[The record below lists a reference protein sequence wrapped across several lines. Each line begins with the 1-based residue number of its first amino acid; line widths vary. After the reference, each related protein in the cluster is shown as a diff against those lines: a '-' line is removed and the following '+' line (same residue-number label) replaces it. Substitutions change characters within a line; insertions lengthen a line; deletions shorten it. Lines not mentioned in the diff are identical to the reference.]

1 MLWYR
6 ALNLPRWRQHLCR
19 DGSHEHRVLICHRKE
34 LTFHLRFV
42 CLYNLVTIPHRR
54 YSSTVT
60 LQCTMHQGPWAR
72 TTMCLHNRYYE
83 LYHYHTSI
91 RKFHTTAFRWL
102 ANWLA
107 VVLLPL
113 LCIVT
118 AQLPQQY
125 TWVFIEEYQAVVSC
139 VMWGLTS
146 LLLPPGSTRE
156 SHLRTTGQAV
166 EVTLAD
172 RVHNFQYAWVLWI
185 IKTWKPSSG
194 SYRIAW
200 CTRALPGPHVAS
212 FATILRVGLTVL

>member
-1 MLWYR
+1 MI
-6 ALNLPRWRQHLCR
+6 ALH
-19 DGSHEHRVLICHRKE
+19 
-34 LTFHLRFV
+34 
-42 CLYNLVTIPHRR
+42 
-54 YSSTVT
+54 
-60 LQCTMHQGPWAR
+60 
-72 TTMCLHNRYYE
+72 
-83 LYHYHTSI
+83 
-91 RKFHTTAFRWL
+91 WL

-146 LLLPPGSTRE
+146 LLLPPGSMLE

-172 RVHNFQYAWVLWI
+172 RVHNFQYA
-185 IKTWKPSSG
+185 
-194 SYRIAW
+194 
-200 CTRALPGPHVAS
+200 
-212 FATILRVGLTVL
+212 

>member
-1 MLWYR
+1 MCKFETI
-6 ALNLPRWRQHLCR
+6 ALH
-19 DGSHEHRVLICHRKE
+19 
-34 LTFHLRFV
+34 
-42 CLYNLVTIPHRR
+42 
-54 YSSTVT
+54 
-60 LQCTMHQGPWAR
+60 
-72 TTMCLHNRYYE
+72 
-83 LYHYHTSI
+83 
-91 RKFHTTAFRWL
+91 WL

-172 RVHNFQYAWVLWI
+172 RVHNFQYA
-185 IKTWKPSSG
+185 
-194 SYRIAW
+194 
-200 CTRALPGPHVAS
+200 
-212 FATILRVGLTVL
+212 

>member
-1 MLWYR
+1 MLCIVISRVCLRKATQERVLSLHEKVLYYASR
-6 ALNLPRWRQHLCR
+6 SLSENNDVFCTTDIMSSIITILLSLCIV
-19 DGSHEHRVLICHRKE
+19 SHE
-34 LTFHLRFV
+34 
-42 CLYNLVTIPHRR
+42 TIA
-54 YSSTVT
+54 
-60 LQCTMHQGPWAR
+60 LQ
-72 TTMCLHNRYYE
+72 
-83 LYHYHTSI
+83 
-91 RKFHTTAFRWL
+91 WL
-102 ANWLA
+102 ANWVA

-172 RVHNFQYAWVLWI
+172 RVHNFQYA
-185 IKTWKPSSG
+185 
-194 SYRIAW
+194 
-200 CTRALPGPHVAS
+200 
-212 FATILRVGLTVL
+212 

>member
-1 MLWYR
+1 MQYTYSTSVR
-6 ALNLPRWRQHLCR
+6 
-19 DGSHEHRVLICHRKE
+19 SHESNDNVLCIKVPEREQRC
-34 LTFHLRFV
+34 V
-42 CLYNLVTIPHRR
+42 
-54 YSSTVT
+54 
-60 LQCTMHQGPWAR
+60 
-72 TTMCLHNRYYE
+72 LHNRYYE

-91 RKFHTTAFRWL
+91 RKFHTIALHWL

-146 LLLPPGSTRE
+146 LLLPPGSTLE
-156 SHLRTTGQAV
+156 SHLHTTGQAV

-172 RVHNFQYAWVLWI
+172 RVHDSQHA
-185 IKTWKPSSG
+185 
-194 SYRIAW
+194 
-200 CTRALPGPHVAS
+200 
-212 FATILRVGLTVL
+212 